1 MDKTNR
7 TLVPTPSMPTPVA
20 IDDGFIKSRILTI
33 RGVQVMLD
41 RDLADLFGVATRRLN
56 EQVKRN
62 IRRFPDSFMFRLTKE
77 ELENW
82 RSQIATSNESDHSLA
97 NHFSASREE
106 WKLQLVTSKLERYAK
121 MGVRN
126 RPYAFTEHG
135 VVMLASVLRSDVAI
149 EASIQIVNAFVAMRR
164 ALASIAPLMDRIVE
178 TERLQLAE
186 KTERLADQARN
197 EERFD
202 TIFKAM
208 DGGDFPPQKIFYDG
222 QLWDARAFVDRLVK
236 SARKSLLLVDSWATV
251 ETLDMLAAKQK
262 GVAVTVVTSEHRD
275 RQGNPRP
282 KILPADLAKFN
293 AQYPSLSIRFRENF
307 HDRFLVVD
315 DRDLYLIG
323 ASLKDLGKKCFG
335 FTRMDP
341 AEIAGLKA
349 RM

>member
-1 MDKTNR
+1 MNKTNR
-7 TLVPTPSMPTPVA
+7 TLVPTPSMPPPVA

-77 ELENW
+77 ELEDW
-82 RSQIATSNESDHSLA
+82 RSQIATSNESGHSLA

-106 WKLQLVTSKLERYAK
+106 WKSQLVTSKLERYAK

-178 TERLQLAE
+178 TERQQLAE

-208 DGGDFPPQKIFYDG
+208 DGGDFPPQKVFYDG
-222 QLWDARAFVDRLVK
+222 QLWDARAFVDKLVK
-236 SARKSLLLVDSWATV
+236 SARKSLVLVDNWATV
-251 ETLDMLAAKQK
+251 ETLDMLAAKRN
-262 GVAVTVVTSEHRD
+262 GVAVTVITSEHRD
-275 RQGNPRP
+275 HFSRMPPRGSTAGGIRRLPGLASRLTRARAFCYSQIRQPHR
-282 KILPADLAKFN
+282 A
-293 AQYPSLSIRFRENF
+293 
-307 HDRFLVVD
+307 LVD
-315 DRDLYLIG
+315 
-323 ASLKDLGKKCFG
+323 
-335 FTRMDP
+335 
-341 AEIAGLKA
+341 AGLPSPVKEL
-349 RM
+349 